1 MATRDLHDQK
11 ILRAL
16 EGIERQLAF
25 QNFILKS
32 PNEQPYPVG
41 VIKGSFGGFTKVI
54 LPVFTNSDGTKT
66 PLVPAENI
74 NYYVHYVDRTG
85 RDSFIV
91 MDGKKLMTEENAFFL
106 QMAKEILF
114 CYEEGK
120 DK

>member
-11 ILRAL
+11 MLRAL
-16 EGIERQLAF
+16 EGIEKQLAF
-25 QNFILKS
+25 QNKILKS

-54 LPVFTNSDGTKT
+54 LPVFTNPDGTKT
-66 PLVPAENI
+66 PLIPSEHI
-74 NYYVHYVDRTG
+74 DYYVHYVTNDG
-85 RDSFIV
+85 RDDFTV
-91 MDGKKLMTEENAFFL
+91 VDGKNLTKSENAFFL